1 MEKIEVDISPGP
13 NLVEVIE
20 AYRERAETF
29 AQMAIACR
37 YCYEDFTE
45 IDPKA
50 VKKQL
55 RPVILEPMLALYSSL
70 DELSDWSSE
79 AISSCINSVAAK
91 FDINMGKLGQPLR
104 VAVTGSSASPS
115 IDITL
120 YLIGKAR
127 SIERLG
133 RALEIIKERGALSS

>member
-1 MEKIEVDISPGP
+1 MIIVNTATGI
-13 NLVEVIE
+13 N
-20 AYRERAETF
+20 
-29 AQMAIACR
+29 AI
-37 YCYEDFTE
+37 
-45 IDPKA
+45 
-50 VKKQL
+50 
-55 RPVILEPMLALYSSL
+55 RP
-70 DELSDWSSE
+70 
-79 AISSCINSVAAK
+79 C
-91 FDINMGKLGQPLR
+91 QPLR